1 MKERLCSKTMPF
13 ISSDLKSYKNNEEIH
28 RVEITRKTAKLDSQW
43 LQKDI
48 KNLSVYQYKA
58 LIRFVM
64 KEILLSYRLVV
75 KQ

>member
-1 MKERLCSKTMPF
+1 MKERLCCKTLPY

-28 RVEITRKTAKLDSQW
+28 RVGVIRKIAKLDSQW

-48 KNLSVYQYKA
+48 KNLSIYQYKG
-58 LIRFVM
+58 LIRFDM
-64 KEILLSYRLVV
+64 KETLLSYRQVV